1 MRRAVTDCHCRVA
14 WNTPYLPT
22 VQPLGFSTGG
32 VDASHRRGTTLAKLI
47 RQERGKGLRHGHW
60 REVKETGRNFLV
72 DADGR
77 QFSRVVFHLDKT
89 LSQIPYFRIPP
100 FHD

>member
-1 MRRAVTDCHCRVA
+1 MLSLIVIAGWPGTHRTFLRFNHWGFLQAVD
-14 WNTPYLPT
+14 
-22 VQPLGFSTGG
+22 
-32 VDASHRRGTTLAKLI
+32 DASHRRGTTLAKLI

-89 LSQIPYFRIPP
+89 LSQVPNFRIRP
-100 FHD
+100 FRD